1 MTEDNKYDVSDLV
14 IAAVEQK
21 PLDFENTFND
31 LIVDRIANALNDKK
45 IAIAQQMYGY
55 TAEEPE
61 QNLEDSNYDQDINSE
76 DQDDGEAA

>member
-31 LIVDRIANALNDKK
+31 LIVDRIANAINDKK

-61 QNLEDSNYDQDINSE
+61 QDLNYEEDINSE